1 MINCRCVIVYF
12 EDEDVIID
20 DPVTEPVQET
30 DFVDPTPEK
39 PSTTPRGVYDS
50 PVRASLTAV
59 TIPSVATKVSLEKLR
74 SSVKDAA
81 NDDAY
86 KSSIYNEP
94 ISEYRGT
101 SVADFGA
108 VGASGLKKKIASAVA
123 EVNEELN
130 ELADR
135 LNVPRLRGYK
145 NVKGKNYGNMG
156 DGVMGLNYKFFGD
169 VLDATVDAE
178 TARRTIEIGKRVK
191 ELNAEA
197 KEINSQL
204 TRALNRYK
212 KNPSNEKLEA
222 EFVAARQ
229 RADEFWLSQKGDD
242 LRFYRENRDF
252 AEKSEWKLGDNVAE
266 RPHSSKQYYDDPLD
280 KLRSTMYHE
289 FGHHVHQMWN
299 PRIKGHSGS
308 GEIEGK
314 ILPELNRGGTL
325 TGADNVP
332 NLPSNYAGTNV
343 HEWFAEN
350 FSLFWMNKRRDLV
363 DRRFIEIMETVTG
376 ERYT

>member
-1 MINCRCVIVYF
+1 
-12 EDEDVIID
+12 
-20 DPVTEPVQET
+20 VTEPVQEP
-30 DFVDPTPEK
+30 DFVDPTPDK

-50 PVRASLTAV
+50 PIRASLTAA

-86 KSSIYNEP
+86 KSPIYNEP
-94 ISEYRGT
+94 VSEYRGT

-123 EVNEELN
+123 EINEELN

-169 VLDATVDAE
+169 VLDASVDAE

-197 KEINSQL
+197 K
-204 TRALNRYK
+204 
-212 KNPSNEKLEA
+212 
-222 EFVAARQ
+222 
-229 RADEFWLSQKGDD
+229 
-242 LRFYRENRDF
+242 
-252 AEKSEWKLGDNVAE
+252 
-266 RPHSSKQYYDDPLD
+266 
-280 KLRSTMYHE
+280 
-289 FGHHVHQMWN
+289 
-299 PRIKGHSGS
+299 
-308 GEIEGK
+308 
-314 ILPELNRGGTL
+314 
-325 TGADNVP
+325 
-332 NLPSNYAGTNV
+332 
-343 HEWFAEN
+343 
-350 FSLFWMNKRRDLV
+350 
-363 DRRFIEIMETVTG
+363 
-376 ERYT
+376 